1 MTQVEPV
8 VSEARSYRSPRR
20 DRAAAD
26 TRAAILSAAMRL
38 FLERGY
44 GRVTVADIAREA
56 GTAVPTVYAST
67 GGKSAILATLVH
79 DAERDPIVEQSLA
92 AIRAST
98 SAEEVIRLTA
108 HGTRVDNERHRDL
121 IQLMVNAGATDET
134 AARTLRTSDR
144 LYVRT
149 LAHTAMRLQD
159 LGKLKAGLTI
169 KMATDV
175 LWFYFGHRSWRLLV
189 EQNWQRDE
197 AERWLVEQ
205 ACSALLES

>member
-1 MTQVEPV
+1 MINRADSTV
-8 VSEARSYRSPRR
+8 R

-38 FLERGY
+38 FLDRGY

-98 SAEEVIRLTA
+98 APQEVIRLTA
-108 HGTRVDNERHRDL
+108 HGTRVDNERYHDL
-121 IQLMVNAGATDET
+121 IELMVNTAATDET
-134 AARTLRTSDR
+134 AARTLRASDR

-149 LAHTAMRLQD
+149 LARTAMRLQD
-159 LGKLKAGLTI
+159 LGKLKPGLTV
-169 KMATDV
+169 KKATDV

-189 EQNWQRDE
+189 EQHWQRDE
-197 AERWLVEQ
+197 AEQWLVEQ
-205 ACSALLES
+205 ACKALLVS